1 MIGWNLPIY
10 AKAVVQDADT
20 TIGFWVIE
28 VITLILED
36 GSLGEDG
43 KAVGKSLR
51 DEELTM
57 IVFRKLYSYMLAIG
71 WRSLGISTATSSTL
85 PFTQRTNLL
94 WV

>member
-43 KAVGKSLR
+43 KAVGKALR
-51 DEELTM
+51 DEEL
-57 IVFRKLYSYMLAIG
+57 K
-71 WRSLGISTATSSTL
+71 
-85 PFTQRTNLL
+85 TN
-94 WV
+94 